1 MKVGIATLN
10 SPQTLNGLSLE
21 MCVLLAKQLHRW
33 ADAPD
38 IAFVILKGAGEKAF
52 CAGGD
57 LHSLYK
63 AMQEN
68 TGGDAWGNAHAR
80 EFFQIE
86 YQLDY
91 QIHTNSKPSIG
102 RASRR
107 ERVYQYV

>member
-1 MKVGIATLN
+1 MNAPVLFQELDAANGMKVGIATLN

-68 TGGDAWGNAHAR
+68 TGGDAR
-80 EFFQIE
+80 SEE
-86 YQLDY
+86 
-91 QIHTNSKPSIG
+91 HTSELQSLM
-102 RASRR
+102 RSS
-107 ERVYQYV
+107 